1 MTFDIHI
8 KQGIGELELDMLIE
22 KIIPILGEADE
33 VETIENAIDETTT
46 VLRYKDSMTLFFEG
60 YNPTLTCIDIIDEG
74 TTLFGQPVF
83 DMEEKEIVKLM
94 VDNNYFEQDI
104 DIEAWGERRISFNEG
119 NIDFFFEDE
128 FTLPA
133 RTINEFPI
141 VVRMLGNAVSP

>member
-1 MTFDIHI
+1 MFPQIKPNIMTLDIHI
-8 KQGIGELELDMLIE
+8 KQGIGELVFDMPIE
-22 KIIPILGEADE
+22 KTISILGEADE

-60 YNPTLTCIDIIDEG
+60 DNPTLTCIDIIDED

-83 DMEEKEIVKLM
+83 DMEEKGIVKLM

-104 DIEAWGERRISFNEG
+104 DTEAWGERRISFNEG

-128 FTLPA
+128 ELMS
-133 RTINEFPI
+133 II
-141 VVRMLGNAVSP
+141 IGK

>member
-1 MTFDIHI
+1 MTLDIHI
-8 KQGIGELELDMLIE
+8 KQGIGELVFDMPIE
-22 KIIPILGEADE
+22 KTISILGEADE

-60 YNPTLTCIDIIDEG
+60 DNPTLTCIDIIDED

-83 DMEEKEIVKLM
+83 DMEEKGIVKLM

-104 DIEAWGERRISFNEG
+104 DTEAWGERRISFNEG

-128 FTLPA
+128 ELMS
-133 RTINEFPI
+133 II
-141 VVRMLGNAVSP
+141 IGK